1 MEELVWASYSQ
12 DCRQS
17 AEKVAGIEQERVQ
30 EGFTEEVVWLS
41 SEGWRGFLEVEVKGL
56 V

>member
-1 MEELVWASYSQ
+1 MWAT
-12 DCRQS
+12 CRQNCWPGTEEEVLS
-17 AEKVAGIEQERVQ
+17 AEREGVQ

-41 SEGWRGFLEVEVKGL
+41 SEGWSGFPEVEVKGP

>member
-17 AEKVAGIEQERVQ
+17 AEEVAGIEQKGVQ
-30 EGFTEEVVWLS
+30 EGFTEEVV
-41 SEGWRGFLEVEVKGL
+41 
-56 V
+56 